1 MSLTIDQLGQAED
14 MSRKLEEWG
23 LLAAY
28 EHLLTEMSK
37 RRVSI
42 PTSHLYEY
50 AAREFERFA
59 ARRKDGIHDSYSKRE
74 QRKAVYRQRQVARR
88 IHDTAREHRFATA
101 LVEQHEVMK
110 QQQQQQQ
117 QQQQLQANESILSM
131 GANITTSS
139 PSNDFV
145 SDFLMEGVDVKET
158 EAALATEERGELL
171 TGFLMQG
178 VVVKDEDDEDE
189 ENLEISFSTLGQA
202 LTQDVIETAIETVS
216 PRLQPTLNKK
226 PTLEIL
232 LNRNPSNQD
241 LPEIEH
247 NSNDNLSNDLAS
259 LKIFGPILLQVI
271 FDSFDKQED
280 KEDNE
285 DNEDKEDASSLNVSS
300 DLSSG
305 SDVSCFT
312 ESDQESSK

>member
-117 QQQQLQANESILSM
+117 QQQLQANESILST

-259 LKIFGPILLQVI
+259 LNIFGPMLLQVI
-271 FDSFDKQED
+271 FDSLDKQED
-280 KEDNE
+280 QEDNE
-285 DNEDKEDASSLNVSS
+285 DQEDKEDASSLNVSS